1 MSPQAARLR
10 AAEGRKFRF
19 RAGFLAW
26 QYRNAGLISS
36 TYPHAKAEN
45 HAIVTLSGRLP
56 ISEFLIVGCQH
67 GWLYGISW
75 DRGIL
80 ASRDSHGE

>member
-1 MSPQAARLR
+1 LCAVQAGSSA
-10 AAEGRKFRF
+10 FVPVM
-19 RAGFLAW
+19 AW

-45 HAIVTLSGRLP
+45 HAIVTFSGRLP

-67 GWLYGISW
+67 GWLYGIGS
-75 DRGIL
+75 DRG
-80 ASRDSHGE
+80 DSSKP

>member
-1 MSPQAARLR
+1 MNPEAACLC

-19 RAGFLAW
+19 RAGFVAW

-45 HAIVTLSGRLP
+45 HAIVT
-56 ISEFLIVGCQH
+56 F
-67 GWLYGISW
+67 
-75 DRGIL
+75 
-80 ASRDSHGE
+80 